1 MGCASVLA
9 VWDLV
14 WVILGWKWSRVP
26 QPSVRHSH
34 NFKSIKSSFH
44 KQHLNCQRQA
54 RRANGRANAN
64 ATTSRRSVTHI
75 YYINWAVKNQMN
87 STKRRENVRK
97 RKSQKRSAT
106 EKQRGAWS
114 CHKSDWL
121 AGRQGDT
128 DRQLPSIPDD
138 TVLARCATYLLDA
151 KNTWQG

>member
-44 KQHLNCQRQA
+44 KQHLDCQRQA

-97 RKSQKRSAT
+97 KSPKREVRQKN
-106 EKQRGAWS
+106 RGERGPVTKAIG
-114 CHKSDWL
+114 WL
-121 AGRQGDT
+121 VVKVTLT
-128 DRQLPSIPDD
+128 DSYPAFQTTLCWLGALHI
-138 TVLARCATYLLDA
+138 Y
-151 KNTWQG
+151 

>member
-14 WVILGWKWSRVP
+14 WVILGWKWSLVP

-44 KQHLNCQRQA
+44 KEHLDCQRQT
-54 RRANGRANAN
+54 RRANMTANAN
-64 ATTSRRSVTHI
+64 VTTSRGRLLIFTTLTEQWKSNEQQKEEGKCQEKKFPKERCDRKTE
-75 YYINWAVKNQMN
+75 
-87 STKRRENVRK
+87 RNVVL
-97 RKSQKRSAT
+97 S
-106 EKQRGAWS
+106 
-114 CHKSDWL
+114 KSDWL
-121 AGRQGDT
+121 AGRQGDA

-138 TVLARCATYLLDA
+138 TVLVKCTTYLLDA